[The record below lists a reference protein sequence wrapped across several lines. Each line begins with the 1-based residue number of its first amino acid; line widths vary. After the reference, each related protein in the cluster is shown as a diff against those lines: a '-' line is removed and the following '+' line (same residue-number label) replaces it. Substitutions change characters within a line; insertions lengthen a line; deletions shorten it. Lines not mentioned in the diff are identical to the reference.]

1 MEALAL
7 YELLEKYRLGK
18 CTPEEL
24 EQLNQWY
31 ASLGGGRTGQ
41 LLEEGSEAAAAL
53 TRLKLDELRSRLPQK
68 QTPVVRMPLW
78 KRAGRWAA
86 VVAGMAALAGG
97 IYYFTRPLPR
107 QEMLAREHREPAT
120 FSRYITLPDG
130 STVVLHAGSRLEYP
144 ALFENGTREVT
155 LVGEAYF
162 DIRRDTAKPFIIHSG
177 SLRTTV
183 LGTAFNIKAYENS
196 PEITVSVTRGKVKVE
211 TEQEGKLLAVLTPDQ
226 QVVYTSTAAAA
237 VKQPVAAEAAADWIR
252 NDMVFDNQT
261 FGDVAKILGSRYRVN
276 IRFENPEL
284 ENCPIR
290 ASFSGTEP
298 LDVVLSVVCTI
309 RNASYTID
317 DDFNVVITGNGCQQ

>member
-1 MEALAL
+1 M
-7 YELLEKYRLGK
+7 
-18 CTPEEL
+18 
-24 EQLNQWY
+24 
-31 ASLGGGRTGQ
+31 
-41 LLEEGSEAAAAL
+41 
-53 TRLKLDELRSRLPQK
+53 
-68 QTPVVRMPLW
+68 
-78 KRAGRWAA
+78 
-86 VVAGMAALAGG
+86 
-97 IYYFTRPLPR
+97 
-107 QEMLAREHREPAT
+107 
-120 FSRYITLPDG
+120 
-130 STVVLHAGSRLEYP
+130 
-144 ALFENGTREVT
+144 
-155 LVGEAYF
+155 
-162 DIRRDTAKPFIIHSG
+162 
-177 SLRTTV
+177 
-183 LGTAFNIKAYENS
+183 
-196 PEITVSVTRGKVKVE
+196 SVTRGKVKVE

-226 QVVYTSTAAAA
+226 QVVSTSTAAAA